1 MKRENRHL
9 RHAVRGGTT
18 RLKFRQ
24 QPVQP
29 PAPSATHPDLRI
41 ESSQPLPSTLIE
53 AGDDQLQEPLI
64 GPIMWL
70 VIILGLVFIGFIA
83 WLIRSGSP

>member
-70 VIILGLVFIGFIA
+70 VIVLSLVFIGFIA
-83 WLIRSGSP
+83 WLIRNSP

>member
-24 QPVQP
+24 PVQP
-29 PAPSATHPDLRI
+29 PAPSANHPDLRI
-41 ESSQPLPSTLIE
+41 ESSQPLPSALIE

>member
-1 MKRENRHL
+1 MKRANRHL

-24 QPVQP
+24 PVQP
-29 PAPSATHPDLRI
+29 PAPSANHPDLRI
-41 ESSQPLPSTLIE
+41 ESSQPLPSALIE

-83 WLIRSGSP
+83 WLIRNSP